1 MAKKFISSV
10 LAAAM
15 SFAVNAQTIT
25 GTWSGELKVSPQA
38 ALKLVFHINDNKSVT
53 MDSPDQGAYGIPGE
67 IIYISQDSINLK
79 VAKIMMS
86 YAGHIAGDKIEG
98 QIQQSGMKLPLTLT
112 FGEKK
117 ANRPQ
122 TPVPPFPYTSEE
134 ITIQSDSAILAGTLT
149 VPQNA
154 DERTPVVVMV
164 TGSGQQN
171 RDEELL
177 EHKPFAVIA
186 DYLARNGI
194 ASFRYDDR
202 GVGQSTGD
210 ASLATTADFASD
222 AESVVKY
229 LHSLDRFGRIGL
241 LGHSEG
247 GLIAYKLGARP
258 GMLDFIISI
267 AGPAVRGDS
276 ILVYQNRNSL
286 AKAGITGK
294 TADDFIDALAKAFEL
309 KINNPNAVFDS
320 TTLAK
325 IYPSNNEN
333 ATTRQLSQSL
343 ASVLDKKTQS
353 PWMQY
358 FMAYSPAT
366 DLQALSIPAM
376 IIYGEKDTQVPA
388 SLNVEPAQSNA
399 PNAIV
404 KTYPY
409 ANHLMQHAATGDVAE
424 YKTISETISPDVL
437 TDIVTFIKSVK

>member
-15 SFAVNAQTIT
+15 CFAVNAQTIT

-38 ALKLVFHINDNKSVT
+38 SLKLVFHINDNKSVT

-67 IIYISQDSINLK
+67 IIYVSQDSINLK

-86 YAGHIAGDKIEG
+86 YAGHIAGDRIEG

-112 FGEKK
+112 SGEKK

-122 TPVPPFPYTSEE
+122 TPVAPFPYTSEE
-134 ITIQSDSAILAGTLT
+134 ITVQSDSAILAGTLT

-154 DERTPVVVMV
+154 DEKTPVVVMV

-171 RDEELL
+171 RDEELF

-247 GLIAYKLGARP
+247 GLIAYKLGARS
-258 GMLDFIISI
+258 GMLDFIVSI

-309 KINNPNAVFDS
+309 KINNPNAAFDS

-333 ATTRQLSQSL
+333 ATTRQLSQRL
-343 ASVLDKKTQS
+343 ASVFDKKAQS
-353 PWMQY
+353 PWTQY
-358 FMAYSPAT
+358 FMAYSPAA
-366 DLQALSIPAM
+366 DLRALSIPAM
-376 IIYGEKDTQVPA
+376 IIYGGKDTQVPA
-388 SLNVEPAQSNA
+388 SLNAEPAQSNA
-399 PNAIV
+399 PDAIV